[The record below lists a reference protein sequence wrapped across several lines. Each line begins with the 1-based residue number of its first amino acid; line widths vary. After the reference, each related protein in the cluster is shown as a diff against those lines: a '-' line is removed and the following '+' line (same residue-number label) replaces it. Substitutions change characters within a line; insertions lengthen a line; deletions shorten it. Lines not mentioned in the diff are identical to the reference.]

1 MNFRGIDPNFFG
13 DSSLLLIAAQT
24 RNFALLKKVLEI
36 PGANPNL
43 YDSLGNTAI
52 IYCCESPDYDGVRI
66 LAEFPGAQINW
77 QNRDGYS
84 AFVVA
89 AETDNR
95 HILNFLIECPDF
107 NADLSNASLALI
119 LAIQHDHISVCEI
132 ILSLN
137 FDIHKNVA
145 TTEPSDPQNP
155 LGKKRRH
162 TPLKAAVFFNRQ
174 TVVASILKHPRFTN
188 SRTDLRGS
196 LFCAVGAQDLS
207 LLQLLLPYLNNDI
220 NIHNK
225 KNESL
230 LTFACLVGCHEI
242 VEFIIK
248 HPLFN
253 PVQSQA
259 VKAMAATLRAPSCQL
274 LTVLA
279 RTPGFDINAT
289 LPRDV
294 NGTRAMRKP
303 SRGES
308 ANQYGGHR
316 LVEVG
321 SGVTL
326 LIAALRMNRADA
338 VQTLLGIEG
347 IDPSIK
353 DENGRS
359 ALFDTAVRF
368 PSEIPNLLGYPGMD
382 VNERDNVGNTALIY
396 AVGSRASGAVSP
408 LVIEGIDIGARNH
421 KGQNAWELA
430 HFMRKAQLVDCPPM
444 PEDREDFVQGIIAV
458 LGGWY

>member
-1 MNFRGIDPNFFG
+1 LSQTPQFLEFFLDFPGIDPTFFG
-13 DSSLLLIAAQT
+13 DSSLLLIATQT
-24 RNFALLKKVLEI
+24 KNFVLLKRILEI

-52 IYCCESPDYDGVRI
+52 IYCCESPDYDGVKI
-66 LAEFPGAQINW
+66 LAEFPGTQINC

-95 HILNFLIECPDF
+95 HILTFLIGCPDF
-107 NADLSNASLALI
+107 NADLSNAPLALI
-119 LAIQHDHISVCEI
+119 LAIQHDHIPVCEI
-132 ILSLN
+132 ILSLG

-155 LGKKRRH
+155 LGKKRRR

-174 TVVASILKHPRFTN
+174 MVVTLILRHPRFTN

-207 LLQLLLPYLNNDI
+207 LVRLLLPYLNNDI

-230 LTFACLVGCHEI
+230 LTFACLVGCQEI

-248 HPLFN
+248 HPSFN

-259 VKAMAATLRAPSCQL
+259 VKAMAATLRALSCQL
-274 LTVLA
+274 LNILA
-279 RTPGFDINAT
+279 KTPGFDINAT

-294 NGTRAMRKP
+294 NVTRAMRKP
-303 SRGES
+303 NRGES

-316 LVEVG
+316 LLEVG

-326 LIAALRMNRADA
+326 LIVALRVNRET
-338 VQTLLGIEG
+338 QCRLC
-347 IDPSIK
+347 
-353 DENGRS
+353 
-359 ALFDTAVRF
+359 
-368 PSEIPNLLGYPGMD
+368 
-382 VNERDNVGNTALIY
+382 
-396 AVGSRASGAVSP
+396 
-408 LVIEGIDIGARNH
+408 
-421 KGQNAWELA
+421 WE
-430 HFMRKAQLVDCPPM
+430 
-444 PEDREDFVQGIIAV
+444 
-458 LGGWY
+458 